1 MAKKSNGIMDIATEG
16 NRYHT
21 FENYK
26 KGKKVTV
33 PKSFQARSHST
44 PVKLAYIT
52 DAEAKLLKK
61 HKPGVPHEGPM
72 GIPNYNDYDPSGGG
86 YGTATAGSQMSGF
99 ETGNPNESSRADA
112 RSLGMSPK
120 DVADIRGGALRAGAG
135 QTVNPG
141 LFGSRNRP
149 GVNVNRGFNLGSI
162 GRGIMSIFGGVPGMI
177 GSALSAGLGKLSGKD
192 LANAT
197 EAIES
202 DPDYTKDIDTGY
214 ARSYLS
220 ELASK
225 MAPVETVEPVGYD
238 QSMDPMFTEAAA
250 KDGGRIG
257 YRDAGPV
264 LDDAVQEDLSVQ
276 DFMMD
281 QGIPFGQM
289 AEGEMDGAIFN
300 MRVKELMKMGLDYD
314 DAYDI
319 AAQEFQDLFAEQ
331 SDQDQ
336 GIASI
341 I

>member
-1 MAKKSNGIMDIATEG
+1 MDIATEG

-33 PKSFQARSHST
+33 PTSFQARSHST

-300 MRVKELMKMGLDYD
+300 MRVKELMNMGLDYD

>member
-72 GIPNYNDYDPSGGG
+72 GIPNYNDYDPTGGG